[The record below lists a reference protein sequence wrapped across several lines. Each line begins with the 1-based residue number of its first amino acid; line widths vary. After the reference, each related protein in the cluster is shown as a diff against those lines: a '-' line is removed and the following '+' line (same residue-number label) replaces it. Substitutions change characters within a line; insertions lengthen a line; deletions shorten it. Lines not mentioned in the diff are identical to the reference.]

1 MVVNGVLTKQ
11 TCIFFSFIQTIP
23 LANKNKEKIM
33 QEQGIVRRIDE
44 LGRLVIPKELRKT
57 LRIREGDPLEI
68 YASKDELVLKKYS
81 PISSLKEISSAV
93 ADGIESLTE
102 KTCIIT
108 DCDTVVYVSSGK
120 NKDIVGKN
128 ISKEMEKVL
137 KDRKSIVLSRADGSN
152 IIPVISGEDL
162 EFENQ
167 IIVPMITGGDCY
179 GSVILYDKDKT
190 SRFNSADVKLVQLGS
205 SFLSSQLE

>member
-1 MVVNGVLTKQ
+1 
-11 TCIFFSFIQTIP
+11 
-23 LANKNKEKIM
+23 M

-81 PISSLKEISSAV
+81 PICSLKNYSSAV
-93 ADGIESLTE
+93 ADGIEELLD

-108 DCDTVVYVSSGK
+108 DCDSVIYTSNGK
-120 NKDIVGKN
+120 MKDMLGKN
-128 ISKEMEKVL
+128 ISSELDLVL
-137 KDRKSIVLSRADGSN
+137 KERKSLLLSRSDGSS
-152 IIPVISGEDL
+152 IVSVITNDNSGA
-162 EFENQ
+162 ENQ
-167 IIVPMITGGDCY
+167 IIVPIISAGDCY
-179 GSVILYDKDKT
+179 GAIIVFDKDKT
-190 SRFNSADVKLVQLGS
+190 NRFSSCDLKLVQLGS

>member
-1 MVVNGVLTKQ
+1 
-11 TCIFFSFIQTIP
+11 
-23 LANKNKEKIM
+23 M

-44 LGRLVIPKELRKT
+44 LGRLVIPKELRKS

-81 PISSLKEISSAV
+81 PISSLKNISSAV
-93 ADGIESLTE
+93 ADGIENLTE

-120 NKDIVGKN
+120 DKDILGKN
-128 ISKEMEKVL
+128 ISTEMEKVL
-137 KDRKSIVLSRADGSN
+137 KERKSVVLSRADGGT
-152 IIPVISGEDL
+152 IIPVISGEDMQS
-162 EFENQ
+162 ENQ
-167 IIVPMITGGDCY
+167 IIVPMVTGGDCF
-179 GSVILYDKDKT
+179 GSVILYDKDKS
-190 SRFNSADVKLVQLGS
+190 SRFSSSDVKLVQLGS

>member
-1 MVVNGVLTKQ
+1 
-11 TCIFFSFIQTIP
+11 
-23 LANKNKEKIM
+23 M

-44 LGRLVIPKELRKT
+44 LGRLVIPKELRKS

-81 PISSLKEISSAV
+81 PISSLKNISSAV
-93 ADGIESLTE
+93 ADGIENLTE

-120 NKDIVGKN
+120 DKDILGKN
-128 ISKEMEKVL
+128 ISTEMEKVL
-137 KDRKSIVLSRADGSN
+137 KERKSVVLSRADGGT
-152 IIPVISGEDL
+152 IIPVISGEDMQS
-162 EFENQ
+162 ENQ
-167 IIVPMITGGDCY
+167 IIVPMITGGDCF
-179 GSVILYDKDKT
+179 GSVILYDKDKS
-190 SRFNSADVKLVQLGS
+190 SRFSSSDVKLVQLGS

>member
-1 MVVNGVLTKQ
+1 
-11 TCIFFSFIQTIP
+11 
-23 LANKNKEKIM
+23 M

-81 PISSLKEISSAV
+81 PISSLKNISSAV
-93 ADGIESLTE
+93 ADGIENLTE

-108 DCDTVVYVSSGK
+108 DCDSIVYVSSGK
-120 NKDIVGKN
+120 NKDILGKN
-128 ISKEMEKVL
+128 ISNEMEKVL
-137 KDRKSIVLSRADGSN
+137 KERKSVVLSRAEGGT
-152 IIPVISGEDL
+152 IIPVIDGDDL
-162 EFENQ
+162 QFENQ

-190 SRFNSADVKLVQLGS
+190 SRFSSGDVKLVQLGS

>member
-1 MVVNGVLTKQ
+1 
-11 TCIFFSFIQTIP
+11 
-23 LANKNKEKIM
+23 M

-81 PISSLKEISSAV
+81 PISSLKNVSSAI
-93 ADGIESLTE
+93 ADKIENLTE

-108 DCDTVVYVSSGK
+108 DCDTVIYVSNGK
-120 NKDIVGKN
+120 YKEIIGKTISNQIEN
-128 ISKEMEKVL
+128 ILKE
-137 KDRKSIVLSRADGSN
+137 RKSVMNSRSDGSTIVP
-152 IIPVISGEDL
+152 IIDGTDMQL
-162 EFENQ
+162 ENQ
-167 IIVPMITGGDCY
+167 IIVPMITNGDCY
-179 GSVILYDKDKT
+179 GSVILIDNDKT
-190 SRFNSADVKLVQLGS
+190 ARFSSSDMKLIQLGS

>member
-1 MVVNGVLTKQ
+1 
-11 TCIFFSFIQTIP
+11 
-23 LANKNKEKIM
+23 M

-93 ADGIESLTE
+93 ADGIENITE

-120 NKDIVGKN
+120 NKDMIGKN
-128 ISKEMEKVL
+128 ISEEMEQIL
-137 KDRKSIVLSRADGSN
+137 KDRKSVVLSRSDGAT
-152 IIPVISGEDL
+152 IVPVINGEETL
-162 EFENQ
+162 FENQ

-179 GSVILYDKDKT
+179 GSVILFDKDKT
-190 SRFNSADVKLVQLGS
+190 SRFNSSDVKLVQLGS

>member
-1 MVVNGVLTKQ
+1 
-11 TCIFFSFIQTIP
+11 
-23 LANKNKEKIM
+23 M

-44 LGRLVIPKELRKT
+44 LGRLVIPKELRKS

-81 PISSLKEISSAV
+81 PISSLKNISSAV
-93 ADGIESLTE
+93 ADGIENLTE

-120 NKDIVGKN
+120 EKDILGKN
-128 ISKEMEKVL
+128 ISTEMEKVL
-137 KDRKSIVLSRADGSN
+137 KERKSVVLSRADGGT
-152 IIPVISGEDL
+152 IIPVISGEDMQS
-162 EFENQ
+162 ENQ
-167 IIVPMITGGDCY
+167 IIVPMITGGDCF
-179 GSVILYDKDKT
+179 GSVILYDKDKS
-190 SRFNSADVKLVQLGS
+190 SRFSSSDVKLVQLGS